1 MEILKIEP
9 PQIELPTGRKAIRQF
24 IQEQL
29 QTIPKD
35 EPGVYLFR
43 DHIGNIIY
51 IGKAKRLR
59 TRVQSYFRP
68 NFHDG
73 RGQFRAIVR
82 NTRVIRYIVTDTEVE
97 ALILEANLI
106 KKHKPRYNV
115 TLKDDK
121 KYPFVKITNEL
132 YPRILVTRD
141 YVKDGSRYLGP
152 YSDVRAMRTTLKTVY
167 KHLRIRQCDP
177 ILPKPSVKRCLDFE
191 MKKCDAP
198 CEGLISPTEYKE
210 LISKAILFLT
220 GRHKELIDELKSKM
234 DVASAAL
241 QFEVAAVYRDRINAF
256 EQIMNRQKM
265 VGPDLSDWDSLA
277 VARDDTD
284 ACVVIFQVRGGKV
297 NGRQHFF
304 LNVALDQHPQLIFES
319 FLKQYYETAAFIP
332 PEISTENMEHI
343 PDYGSVSKNESDI
356 ELILDWLRNKSEGLV
371 EVKYP
376 MRGEKK
382 KLLKLAKL
390 NANKLLEERNIQRE
404 NRRAQASK
412 TITSLSR
419 DLNLSKPPHRIECID
434 ISTLQGT
441 SSVASLVTFLNGKPK
456 KSEYRHYK
464 IQGIEGQND
473 FAMIQQVVGRRFKRL
488 LEENRDLPDLLVIDG
503 GKGQLTS
510 ALQALEELGVKDQPI
525 ISLAKRLEEVY
536 LPGFPAPQNL
546 PKASSSLRLLQAL
559 RDESHRFAI
568 TYHRQLRSKRSLTST
583 LDDIPGIGEKRRKD
597 LLSHFGSLKKLSQ
610 ATEDEISQVP
620 GISSSLAKTI
630 SQSLK
635 PT

>member
-9 PQIELPTGRKAIRQF
+9 PQIELPTGRKAIQLF

-29 QTIPKD
+29 QTLPKD

-43 DHIGNIIY
+43 DNIGNIIY

-106 KKHKPRYNV
+106 KKHKPRYNI

-121 KYPFVKITNEL
+121 KYPFLKITNEL

-152 YSDVRAMRTTLKTVY
+152 YSDVTAMRTTLKTVY

-177 ILPKPSVKRCLDFE
+177 VLPKVSVKRCLDFE

-198 CEGLISPTEYKE
+198 CEGLISPENYKE
-210 LISKAILFLT
+210 LVSKAILFLT
-220 GRHKELIDELKSKM
+220 GRHRELIDELTDKM
-234 DVASAAL
+234 ETASRTL

-256 EQIMNRQKM
+256 QQIMNRQKM
-265 VGPDLSDWDSLA
+265 VGTDLSDWDSLA
-277 VARDDTD
+277 IARDDTD

-304 LNVALDQHPQLIFES
+304 LNVALNQHPQFIFES
-319 FLKQYYETAAFIP
+319 FIKQYYETTAFIP
-332 PEISTENMEHI
+332 PEISTENLEDI
-343 PDYGSVSKNESDI
+343 QDNESYLSSESDI

-382 KLLKLAKL
+382 KLLRLAKL
-390 NANKLLEERNIQRE
+390 NAQKNT
-404 NRRAQASK
+404 AS
-412 TITSLSR
+412 
-419 DLNLSKPPHRIECID
+419 
-434 ISTLQGT
+434 
-441 SSVASLVTFLNGKPK
+441 
-456 KSEYRHYK
+456 Y
-464 IQGIEGQND
+464 
-473 FAMIQQVVGRRFKRL
+473 
-488 LEENRDLPDLLVIDG
+488 
-503 GKGQLTS
+503 
-510 ALQALEELGVKDQPI
+510 
-525 ISLAKRLEEVY
+525 
-536 LPGFPAPQNL
+536 
-546 PKASSSLRLLQAL
+546 
-559 RDESHRFAI
+559 
-568 TYHRQLRSKRSLTST
+568 
-583 LDDIPGIGEKRRKD
+583 
-597 LLSHFGSLKKLSQ
+597 LKK
-610 ATEDEISQVP
+610 D
-620 GISSSLAKTI
+620 KC
-630 SQSLK
+630 
-635 PT
+635 